1 MLLEKQTAR
10 ATLSPNNPIV
20 NRFILSHSSWSITV
34 SKLRIY
40 ITLTISIVI
49 NTGSLAQSDNSS
61 SWVMQRTVHGYP
73 DFHGYWFFGSRP
85 PLQRSPGL
93 GNRQA
98 YSEAEAEEL
107 ELAMQNRLDQQDAPL
122 EPNRGAPEKGARI
135 GQEADDAFL
144 GHYLPA
150 ELIPINGEY
159 KTSVIYH
166 PMDGRIPRREGFLD
180 FHAKRRASGLEDT
193 DGPEGQNLSG
203 RCLMFGAA
211 VPSLTP
217 GMMNPNL
224 QIVQTKDHIMVLT
237 EMIHDARIIRIND
250 NHLPFN
256 IPQWMGDSVASWEE
270 DTLVVHSKNFRP
282 EQSSSRT
289 ITISDEFELT
299 ERYTLVSKDEILYEF
314 TVVDNKAYEQPFS
327 GQRILTRN
335 RPEERV
341 YEYACHEGN
350 YSLPGIL
357 AGARR
362 LESENNN

>member
-1 MLLEKQTAR
+1 M
-10 ATLSPNNPIV
+10 
-20 NRFILSHSSWSITV
+20 

-40 ITLTISIVI
+40 ITLTITIVI
-49 NTGSLAQSDNSS
+49 NNGSLAQSDDISP
-61 SWVMQRTVHGYP
+61 WVMQRTEHGYP
-73 DFHGYWFFGSRP
+73 DFHGYWFFGSRT
-85 PLQRSPGL
+85 PLQRSPDL
-93 GNRQA
+93 SNKQA
-98 YSEAEAEEL
+98 YSKAEAEKL

-150 ELIPINGEY
+150 ELIPVNGEY

-180 FHAKRRASGLEDT
+180 FHAERRASGLEDT

-270 DTLVVHSKNFRP
+270 DTLVVHSINFRP

-289 ITISDEFELT
+289 ITISEEFELT
-299 ERYTLVSKDEILYEF
+299 ERYTLVSDDEILYEF
-314 TVVDNKAYEQPFS
+314 TVVDNKAYKQPFS

>member
-1 MLLEKQTAR
+1 M
-10 ATLSPNNPIV
+10 
-20 NRFILSHSSWSITV
+20 

-73 DFHGYWFFGSRP
+73 DFHGYWFFGSRT

-159 KTSVIYH
+159 KTSVIYR

-180 FHAKRRASGLEDT
+180 FHAKRRASGLKDT

-299 ERYTLVSKDEILYEF
+299 ERYTLVSNDKILYEF

>member
-1 MLLEKQTAR
+1 M
-10 ATLSPNNPIV
+10 
-20 NRFILSHSSWSITV
+20 

-40 ITLTISIVI
+40 ISLTISIVI

-73 DFHGYWFFGSRP
+73 DFHGYWFFGSRT

>member
-1 MLLEKQTAR
+1 M
-10 ATLSPNNPIV
+10 
-20 NRFILSHSSWSITV
+20 

-73 DFHGYWFFGSRP
+73 DFHGYWFFGSRT

>member
-1 MLLEKQTAR
+1 M
-10 ATLSPNNPIV
+10 
-20 NRFILSHSSWSITV
+20 

-40 ITLTISIVI
+40 LIFVIAIVI
-49 NTGSLAQSDNSS
+49 NAGSTAQSDNGS
-61 SWVMQRTVHGYP
+61 SWVMQRTEYGYP
-73 DFHGYWFFGSRP
+73 DFQGYWFFGSRT
-85 PLQRSPGL
+85 PLQRSPDL
-93 GNRQA
+93 GNKRT
-98 YSEAEAEEL
+98 YSEAEAKEL
-107 ELAMQNRLDQQDAPL
+107 EIAMQSRLDQQDAPL

-150 ELIPINGEY
+150 ELIPIKGEY
-159 KTSVIYH
+159 KTSVIYQ
-166 PMDGRIPRREGFLD
+166 PTDGRIPRRDGFLD
-180 FHAKRRASGLEDT
+180 FHAKRRATGLKDT

-211 VPSLTP
+211 VPSMTP

-224 QIVQTKDHIMVLT
+224 QIVQTKDYVMVLT
-237 EMIHDARIIRIND
+237 EMIHDARIIRVND

-256 IPQWMGDSVASWEE
+256 IPQWMGDPVASWEG
-270 DTLVVHSKNFRP
+270 DTLVVHSNNFRP
-282 EQSSSRT
+282 EQSSSRA
-289 ITISDEFELT
+289 ITLSDEFELT
-299 ERYTLVSKDEILYEF
+299 ERYTLVSKNEILYEF
-314 TVVDNKAYEQPFS
+314 TVLDSKAYERPFS
-327 GQRILTRN
+327 GERILTRN

-362 LESENNN
+362 LDSVQGN